1 MGLNSTFHSRLL
13 GGVALWI
20 LANSGGALAQDT
32 LPDPEETPAGPVLTA
47 PSEEPVSLLQQ
58 IVISAGVPKVA
69 IDTPQAVTVLDQ
81 EGLDARQARTIGDI
95 FSEVPGVTPIGSNS
109 VLGESINIRGI
120 GEALSG
126 DETRIIIQV
135 DGVNK
140 FFEQYRM
147 GSFFS
152 DPELYKQV
160 EVLRGPASSTLYG
173 SGAMG
178 GVVTF
183 TTKDAGDF
191 LDPGDRLGGRV
202 KTSWDSNGNGW
213 LGSAI
218 VAAEPVKNLELLGAL
233 NYRQSQ
239 DLTDGHGDKIDD
251 SDFASVNGL
260 IKARYTFGDN
270 DDQSVFASYQN
281 WSSNEDNQNYDQV
294 AWGPDFG
301 DVDRTVTDQTAILGY
316 ENAFTGNDLLDVKAQ
331 VSWSDTRVEQKN
343 QDQLCVQFAPPPAP
357 PTCYYPFGYN
367 SEYSY
372 ETLQGKLDNVST
384 FQLGDSW
391 MAYVTTGLD
400 AQYQERRNPRD
411 FGSYTRSGSGSHPE
425 GETTNAG
432 VYTQAE
438 FVWNDRVTLIPG
450 MRIDYANV
458 HVGSYVDGT
467 GNTVDLNQDKTRFG
481 YSPKLAAMVKLSDW
495 LGVFGSVAH
504 TERLPSLDEVFSNYT
519 VNAIEK
525 EQSNNFEAGIT
536 LSFDDL
542 VVGGDALRLKGTAFR
557 NNITNYY
564 ASYWNGTDVVTEII
578 PKARYEGL
586 ELEAS
591 YRTGSVYGS
600 LGASLIRGENV
611 STGGYMNA
619 VPADNAFLRIGYVH
633 QPWNLDFGW
642 KGDFYAAQDR
652 VGTDEDETAGYVL
665 HNLYASWKPEEGH
678 LAGSELRF
686 NVDNIFDKSYRN
698 HLSEDEGAGRSFKLS
713 FAKKF

>member
-1 MGLNSTFHSRLL
+1 MGLNMTFHTRLL
-13 GGVALWI
+13 GGVALWA
-20 LANSGGALAQDT
+20 LANNSGAIAQDI
-32 LPDPEETPAGPVLTA
+32 PEAPAETPKA
-47 PSEEPVSLLQQ
+47 VSLLQQ
-58 IVISAGVPKVA
+58 IVVSAGIPKVA

-81 EGLDARQARTIGDI
+81 DAIDAQQPRTIGDI

-140 FFEQYRM
+140 FYEQYRM

-178 GVVTF
+178 GVVTC
-183 TTKDAGDF
+183 TTKDASDF
-191 LDPGDRLGGRV
+191 LTPGDTFGGRL
-202 KTSWDSNGNGW
+202 KTTWDSNGNGW

-218 VAAEPVKNLELLGAL
+218 VAAQPVENLELLGAL

-239 DLTDGHGDKIDD
+239 DLTDGHGDTIEDT
-251 SDFASVNGL
+251 DFNSVNGL
-260 IKARYTFGDN
+260 IKARYTFGEN

-281 WSSNEDNQNYDQV
+281 WSSDEDNQTYDQI
-294 AWGPDFG
+294 AWGTSFG
-301 DVDRTVTDQTAILGY
+301 DVDRTVTDQTAIIGY
-316 ENAFTGNDLLDVKAQ
+316 ENAFTGNDLFDVKAQ

-343 QDQLCVQFAPPPAP
+343 QDEICFGAF
-357 PTCYYPFGYN
+357 CYYPFGYN

-372 ETLQGKLDNVST
+372 ETYQGKIDNVST

-391 MAYVTTGLD
+391 MAYVTTGVD
-400 AQYQERRNPRD
+400 GQYQERRNPRD
-411 FGSYTRSGSGSHPE
+411 FGAYTRSGSDSHPE
-425 GETTNAG
+425 GETRNAG

-438 FVWNDRVTLIPG
+438 LIWNDRVTLIPG
-450 MRIDYANV
+450 MRIDYSNV
-458 HVGSYVDGT
+458 QVGSYVDGT
-467 GNTVDLNQDKTRFG
+467 GATVDLNEDKTKFG
-481 YSPKLAAMVKLSDW
+481 YSPKFAAMVKMTDW

-525 EQSNNFEAGIT
+525 EQSNNFEVGLT

-542 VVGGDALRLKGTAFR
+542 VLGGDAFRLKGTAFR

-564 ASYWNGTDVVTEII
+564 ASYWTGSAVVTEII
-578 PKARYEGL
+578 PKAHFEGL

-591 YRTGSVYGS
+591 YWTESVYGS
-600 LGASLIRGENV
+600 LGASLIRGENAN
-611 STGGYMNA
+611 TGGYMNA
-619 VPADNAFLRIGYVH
+619 VPADNAFLKIGYVH
-633 QPWNLDFGW
+633 RPWNLDFGW

-652 VGTDEDETAGYVL
+652 VGDNESETAGYVL
-665 HNLYASWKPEEGH
+665 HNLYAAWKPTEGH
-678 LAGSELRF
+678 LADSEVRF
-686 NVDNIFDKSYRN
+686 NIDNVFDKSYRH
-698 HLSEDEGAGRSFKLS
+698 HLSNDEGAGRSFKLS

>member
-1 MGLNSTFHSRLL
+1 MGLNKTFHSRLL
-13 GGVALWI
+13 GGVALWG
-20 LANSGGALAQDT
+20 LVHTGGAAAQDLVPETAVT
-32 LPDPEETPAGPVLTA
+32 LPADGST
-47 PSEEPVSLLQQ
+47 SLLQQ
-58 IVISAGVPKVA
+58 IVVSAGVPKVA
-69 IDTPQAVTVLDQ
+69 IDTPQAVTVLGQ
-81 EGLDARQARTIGDI
+81 DAIDAQQPRTIGDI

-140 FFEQYRM
+140 FYEQYRM

-160 EVLRGPASSTLYG
+160 EVLRGPASSTLFG

-183 TTKDAGDF
+183 TTKDASDF

-239 DLTDGHGDKIDD
+239 DLTDGHGQRIDD
-251 SDFASVNGL
+251 TDFNSINGL
-260 IKARYTFGDN
+260 IKARYTFGEN
-270 DDQSVFASYQN
+270 EDQSVFASYQN
-281 WSSNEDNQNYDQV
+281 WSSDEDNQNYDQI
-294 AWGPDFG
+294 AWGSGFG

-316 ENAFTGNDLLDVKAQ
+316 ENAFTGNDLLDVTAQ

-343 QDQLCVQFAPPPAP
+343 QDQICFS
-357 PTCYYPFGYN
+357 PTFCYYPFGLS

-372 ETLQGKLDNVST
+372 ETWQGKIDNVST

-391 MAYVTTGLD
+391 MAYLTTGLD
-400 AQYQERRNPRD
+400 GQYQERKNPRD
-411 FGSYTRSGSGSHPE
+411 FGTYVRSGSGSHPE
-425 GETTNAG
+425 GETKTAG

-438 FVWNDRVTLIPG
+438 LIWNDRVTLIPG
-450 MRIDYANV
+450 MRIDYSNV

-467 GNTVDLNQDKTRFG
+467 GATVDLNEDKTKFG
-481 YSPKLAAMVKLSDW
+481 YSPKFAAMIKMTDW

-525 EQSNNFEAGIT
+525 EQSNNFEAGLT
-536 LSFDDL
+536 LSFDDFF
-542 VVGGDALRLKGTAFR
+542 VGGDSFRLKGTAFR

-564 ASYWNGTDVVTEII
+564 ASYWNGTTVVTEII

-591 YRTGSVYGS
+591 YWTESVYGS
-600 LGASLIRGENV
+600 LGASLIRGENAN
-611 STGGYMNA
+611 TGGYMNA
-619 VPADNAFLRIGYVH
+619 VPADNAFLKVGYVH
-633 QPWNLDFGW
+633 RPWNLDFGW

-652 VGTDEDETAGYVL
+652 VGTDENRTSGYVL
-665 HNLYASWKPEEGH
+665 HNLYAAWTPTEGH
-678 LAGSELRF
+678 LAGSEVRF
-686 NVDNIFDKSYRN
+686 NIDNVFDKSYRH
-698 HLSEDEGAGRSFKLS
+698 HLSNDEGAGRSFKLS

>member
-1 MGLNSTFHSRLL
+1 MGLKQTFNNRLL
-13 GGVALWI
+13 GGVALWV
-20 LANSGGALAQDT
+20 LAFSGGAFAQDNT
-32 LPDPEETPAGPVLTA
+32 ADQNGTQTEAETALPSDDT
-47 PSEEPVSLLQQ
+47 VSVLQQ
-58 IVISAGVPKVA
+58 IVVSAGIPKVA

-81 EGLDARQARTIGDI
+81 EAIDAQQARTIGDI
-95 FSEVPGVTPIGSNS
+95 FNEVPGVTPIGSNS
-109 VLGESINIRGI
+109 VFGESINIRGI
-120 GEALSG
+120 GESLSG

-140 FFEQYRM
+140 FYEQYRM

-183 TTKDAGDF
+183 TTKDASDF
-191 LDPGDRLGGRV
+191 LAPGDMLGGRV

-218 VAAEPVKNLELLGAL
+218 IAAQPVKNLELLGAL

-239 DLTDGHGDKIDD
+239 DLTDGHGDKIGD
-251 SDFASVNGL
+251 SDFNSVNGL
-260 IKARYTFGDN
+260 IKARYTFGEN

-281 WSSNEDNQNYDQV
+281 WSSDEDNQNYDQI
-294 AWGPDFG
+294 AWGTSFG
-301 DVDRTVTDQTAILGY
+301 DVDREVTDQTAILGY
-316 ENAFTGNDLLDVKAQ
+316 ENAFSGNDLLDVKAQ
-331 VSWSDTRVEQKN
+331 VSWSDTRVKQKN
-343 QDQLCVQFAPPPAP
+343 QDQICFS
-357 PTCYYPFGYN
+357 PTFCYYPFGYN

-372 ETLQGKLDNVST
+372 ETYQAKIDNVAT
-384 FQLGDSW
+384 FELSDTW
-391 MAYVTTGLD
+391 MAYLTTGLD
-400 AQYQERRNPRD
+400 GQYQERRNPRD

-425 GETTNAG
+425 GESTTAG
-432 VYTQAE
+432 VYAQAE
-438 FVWNDRVTLIPG
+438 FIWNDRVTLIPG
-450 MRIDYANV
+450 MRIDYSNV
-458 HVGSYVDGT
+458 HVGSYVNSS
-467 GNTVDLNQDKTRFG
+467 GNRVNLNEDKTKFG
-481 YSPKLAAMVKLSDW
+481 YSPKLAAMVKMTDW

-519 VNAIEK
+519 VNAIQK
-525 EQSNNFEAGIT
+525 EQSNNFEVGMT

-542 VVGGDALRLKGTAFR
+542 IVGGDAFRLKGTAFR

-564 ASYWNGTDVVTEII
+564 ASYWNGTSVVTEII
-578 PKARYEGL
+578 PKTRYEGL

-591 YRTGSVYGS
+591 YVTDSVYGT

-619 VPADNAFLRIGYVH
+619 VPADNAFLKIGYVH
-633 QPWNLDFGW
+633 RPWNLDFGW

-652 VGTDEDETAGYVL
+652 VGDSEDETAGYVL
-665 HNLYASWKPEEGH
+665 HNLYAAWKPTEGH
-678 LAGSELRF
+678 LAGSEFRF
-686 NVDNIFDKSYRN
+686 NIDNVFDKSYQH
-698 HLSEDEGAGRSFKLS
+698 HLSNDEGAGRSFKLS
-713 FAKKF
+713 FAKTF